1 MAATAGLTTE
11 TTTAE
16 KVAEATALTAAAA
29 AAALEAVR
37 QRGDVMEYVLKRVL
51 AQYVVDWTPLVR
63 QAAACW
69 LLTLLQTA
77 GEAPQVRAVAAEV
90 QKALIGLLADSNET
104 TQELAA
110 KVRLPWRPQPHAPS
124 LQPHA
129 HPACTP
135 PLGGQGPSPLT
146 VAPTDHVVPAY

>member
-1 MAATAGLTTE
+1 
-11 TTTAE
+11 
-16 KVAEATALTAAAA
+16 
-29 AAALEAVR
+29 
-37 QRGDVMEYVLKRVL
+37 MEYVLKRVL

-110 KVRLPWRPQPHAPS
+110 KVRPGGCCPGGCIPTRPGRSPAR
-124 LQPHA
+124 
-129 HPACTP
+129 PACTP
-135 PLGGQGPSPLT
+135 LCGQGASP
-146 VAPTDHVVPAY
+146 VAVALADHDVPAY